1 MRHHVQP
8 LRCSQRDNVI
18 VWASLWPRLKRMT
31 LTLVI
36 KFSPEQLFIDERK
49 RDGDW

>member
-18 VWASLWPRLKRMT
+18 VWASLWPRLKRVQFNSALSNFLSTSAKWMVT
-31 LTLVI
+31 G
-36 KFSPEQLFIDERK
+36 E
-49 RDGDW
+49 